1 MRMPAETSPHERSIM
16 GWPCRPELWKGRI
29 AEGRQAYAEVVRA
42 IARFEPVTLL
52 ARERDIDQ
60 AADLAGA
67 QNVEIVAYPLDDSWL
82 RDTGPIYLTGHD
94 GRVATDWIF
103 NGWGGKYEPHDD
115 DDAIP
120 AFLTHRWSQQRTRLD
135 MVLEGGSI
143 AVDGVGT
150 LVTTEQCLL
159 HPNRNP
165 DLTRTE
171 IEHRL
176 KAALGVDVVIWLPF
190 GVDDRDTDGHVD
202 LVTACAQPGLWIFQ
216 GCDDV
221 DDPEHVRLDMSRRA
235 LTGSTDAAG
244 NVIEV
249 VELPVLPY
257 VELDGERLAVPYLN
271 YYACNGALIVPV
283 TGHEADDEMLA
294 LLAAAH
300 PDREIVP
307 VDGRWIAFGG
317 GGPHCITQQVPVG

>member
-1 MRMPAETSPHERSIM
+1 MRMPAETSPHERTIM

-29 AEGRQAYAEVVRA
+29 SEGRLAYAEVVRA

-60 AADLAGA
+60 ASDLAGA
-67 QNVEIVAYPLDDSWL
+67 PNVEIVAYPLDDSWL

-103 NGWGGKYEPHDD
+103 NGWGGKYEPHDH

-120 AFLTHRWSQQRTRLD
+120 AFLTQRWGQQRTRLD

-165 DLTRTE
+165 GLTRTE

-176 KAALGVDVVIWLPF
+176 KAGLGVDVVIWLPF

-202 LVTACAQPGLWIFQ
+202 LVTACARPGLWIFQ
-216 GCDDV
+216 GCDDR
-221 DDPEHVRLDMSRRA
+221 DDPEHIRLDMSRRA
-235 LTGSTDAAG
+235 LAGSTDAAG

-271 YYACNGALIVPV
+271 YYACNGALVVPV
-283 TGHEADDEMLA
+283 TGHAADDESLA